1 MRQLIDGAP
10 TRDPALRD
18 REQRHDRQEPLDR
31 PSKLW
36 TLLEAMG
43 YAGAFLDPTG
53 VLAAQRFRRAEQEER
68 RHGR

>member
-1 MRQLIDGAP
+1 MQQSTGA
-10 TRDPALRD
+10 
-18 REQRHDRQEPLDR
+18 QRHDHQEPLAR

-36 TLLEAMG
+36 TLLEALG

-53 VLAAQRFRRAEQEER
+53 VLAAQRFRRAEQEGQ

>member
-1 MRQLIDGAP
+1 MRQSIDE
-10 TRDPALRD
+10 R
-18 REQRHDRQEPLDR
+18 RHDRQEPLAT

-36 TLLEAMG
+36 TLLEALG

-53 VLAAQRFRRAEQEER
+53 VLAAQRFRRAEEGQ

>member
-10 TRDPALRD
+10 TRD
-18 REQRHDRQEPLDR
+18 RQEPLAR

-53 VLAAQRFRRAEQEER
+53 LLAAQRLRRAEQEER